1 MALVYQR
8 FHAMA
13 FKWFPCLFPMSQWHI
28 CAQPR
33 RGAGRWA
40 ASSAVPRALRPLEL
54 VPLTSPG
61 AALPLPAL

>member
-8 FHAMA
+8 FHTMA

-33 RGAGRWA
+33 RGAGRRA
-40 ASSAVPRALRPLEL
+40 ASGAVPRALRPLEL
-54 VPLTSPG
+54 VPLASLG